1 MPLPSGGTWPPR
13 NLQPIQQHYN
23 TLDTWYVGDRER
35 LAALYGDGR
44 GTATIPA
51 NRPSQYRGGVV
62 GTVARMFWGAPTP
75 AGERRTKLHVP
86 VASDIC
92 TMSSDLLFSEPP
104 TITVEDQATQD
115 RIDELLP
122 SLQATLLEGAEV
134 GAALGGYYL
143 RAVWDKQVAEKPWL
157 NAVHA
162 DAAVPEW
169 RWGKLYAVT
178 FWRVLEQPDDDTCLW
193 HLERHEPG
201 VILNGLYKGKV
212 GDLGGQL
219 PLTAHAETKNMQPVI
234 TTGLDRCTAV
244 YVPNMRPNRQWRNY
258 PAGAALG
265 RSDFD
270 GPVLGM
276 MDSLDEVW
284 TSWMRDIRL
293 AKARLIVPS
302 SYLQS
307 NGKGQ
312 GAFFDFDRE
321 LYESFDMLAGDQRM
335 EISAQQFAI
344 RVVEHRDTAAELLA
358 EILRATGYSAQSF
371 GLSGEVAVTAT
382 EVSAKERR
390 SLITKNRKGLYT
402 IPEVADG
409 VEMLLELEAKLF
421 PDIAVT
427 PEKPTITLA
436 DSVSPD
442 MMQLATTVE
451 LMRRAEAVSDETA
464 VRMLHSD
471 WDDDQVQEEVRLI
484 GDARPD
490 PMADPFALPGEMVG
504 PDGEPVDPEDPQKPP
519 AKEDG
524 PPGQQQ
530 PFPTRK

>member
-13 NLQPIQQHYN
+13 NLQPIYQHYN
-23 TLDTWYVGDRER
+23 TLDTWYTGDRER

-44 GTATIPA
+44 GTANIPA

-62 GTVARMFWGAPTP
+62 GTLARMFWGTPTP
-75 AGERRTKLHVP
+75 AGEKRTKLHVP

-122 SLQATLLEGAEV
+122 SLQATLLEGSEV

-143 RAVWDKQVAEKPWL
+143 RAVWDKQVVEKPWL

-169 RWGKLYAVT
+169 RWGRLYAVT
-178 FWRVLEQPDDDTCLW
+178 FWRVLEQPDDETYLW

-201 VILNGLYKGKV
+201 VILNGLYTGTF
-212 GDLGGQL
+212 GDLGKQL
-219 PLTAHAETKNMQPVI
+219 PLTAHAETKNMQPAI

-244 YVPNMRPNRQWRNY
+244 YVPNMRPGRQWRNY

-270 GPVLGM
+270 GPVLGL

-284 TSWMRDIRL
+284 TSWMRDIRIG
-293 AKARLIVPS
+293 KGRVHVPA

-307 NGKGQ
+307 QGKGQ
-312 GAFFDFDRE
+312 GAYWDPDRE
-321 LYESFDMLAGDQRM
+321 IYEALNVLGGDDRM
-335 EISAQQFAI
+335 EISATQFAI
-344 RVVEHRDTAAELLA
+344 RVVEHRDTQAELLA
-358 EILRATGYSAQSF
+358 AILRATGYSAQSF
-371 GLSGEVAVTAT
+371 GLSGEIAQTAT

-402 IPEVADG
+402 IPEVANA
-409 VEMLLELEAKLF
+409 VEMLLQLEAALF

-442 MMQLATTVE
+442 IMQLAQTAE
-451 LMRRAEAVSDETA
+451 LMRRAEAASDETL
-464 VRMLHSD
+464 VRMLHPD
-471 WDDDQVQEEVRLI
+471 WDEDQVQAEVQAI

-490 PMADPFALPGEMVG
+490 PLADLNAFGQDPNLPPGQ
-504 PDGEPVDPEDPQKPP
+504 DGAPQDPAAEGQ
-519 AKEDG
+519 DG
-524 PPGQQQ
+524 PPQE
-530 PFPTRK
+530 

>member
-13 NLQPIQQHYN
+13 ALQPIYQQYN

-44 GTATIPA
+44 GTNIPA

-62 GTVARMFWGAPTP
+62 GTLARMFWGTPTP
-75 AGERRTKLHVP
+75 AGEKRTKLHVP

-122 SLQATLLEGAEV
+122 SLQATLLEGSEV

-169 RWGKLYAVT
+169 RWGRLYAVT

-212 GDLGGQL
+212 GDLGGQM
-219 PLTAHAETKNMQPVI
+219 PLTAHAETKGMQPVI

-270 GPVLGM
+270 GPVLGL

-312 GAFFDFDRE
+312 GAYFDFDRE

-344 RVVEHRDTAAELLA
+344 RVVEHRDTQAELLA
-358 EILRATGYSAQSF
+358 AILRATGYSAQSF
-371 GLSGEVAVTAT
+371 GLSGDVAVTAT

-390 SLITKNRKGLYT
+390 SLITRGRKALYT
-402 IPEVADG
+402 APELAEAI
-409 VEMLLELEAKLF
+409 EMLLTLEAALGF
-421 PDIAVT
+421 EGAVT
-427 PEKPTITLA
+427 PELPTVVFG

-442 MMQLATTVE
+442 IMQLAQTAE
-451 LMRRAEAVSDETA
+451 LMRRAEAASDETL
-464 VRMLHSD
+464 VRMLHPD
-471 WDDDQVQEEVRLI
+471 WDEDQVQAEVTAI

-490 PMADPFALPGEMVG
+490 PLADLNAFGQDPTLPPGQDG
-504 PDGEPVDPEDPQKPP
+504 PPPDPSQQDPKAQ
-519 AKEDG
+519 DG
-524 PPGQQQ
+524 PPG
-530 PFPTRK
+530 RKPPPKE

>member
-13 NLQPIQQHYN
+13 ALQPIQQHYA
-23 TLDTWYVGDRER
+23 TLDAWYVGDPER
-35 LAALYGDGR
+35 LAAMYGDGR
-44 GTATIPA
+44 GTSIPA
-51 NRPSQYRGGVV
+51 NRPSTYRGGVV
-62 GTVARMFWGAPTP
+62 GTVARWFWGTPVP

-104 TITVEDQATQD
+104 SITAENPETQK

-122 SLQATLLEGAEV
+122 SLQATLLEGSEV
-134 GAALGGYYL
+134 GAALGGYFL
-143 RAVWDKQVAEKPWL
+143 RAVWDQQVAEKPWL

-169 RWGKLYAVT
+169 RWGKLAAVT
-178 FWRVLEQPDDDTCLW
+178 FWRVLEQPDDETYLW

-201 VILNGLYKGKV
+201 LIFNGLYTGTF
-212 GDLGGQL
+212 GDLGQQL
-219 PLTAHAETKNMQPVI
+219 PLTAHAETKNMKPSI

-258 PAGAALG
+258 PAAAALG

-270 GPVLGM
+270 GPVLGL

-307 NGKGQ
+307 SGKGQ

-344 RVVEHRDTAAELLA
+344 RVVEHRDTQAELLA
-358 EILRATGYSAQSF
+358 AILRATGYSAQSF
-371 GLSGEVAVTAT
+371 GLSGDVAVTAT

-390 SLITKNRKGLYT
+390 SLVTRGRKALYT
-402 IPEVADG
+402 APELAEAI
-409 VEMLLELEAKLF
+409 EMLLTLEAALGF
-421 PDIAVT
+421 EGAVT
-427 PEKPTITLA
+427 PELPTVVFG

-442 MMQLATTVE
+442 IMQLAQTAE
-451 LMRRAEAVSDETA
+451 LMRRAEAASDETL
-464 VRMLHSD
+464 VRMLHPD
-471 WDDDQVQEEVRLI
+471 WDEDQVQQEVQAI

-490 PMADPFALPGEMVG
+490 PLADPFAFPGEMVG
-504 PDGEPVDPEDPQKPP
+504 PDGEPVDAEDPKARKQ
-519 AKEDG
+519 AG
-524 PPGQQQ
+524 PPG
-530 PFPTRK
+530 PEE